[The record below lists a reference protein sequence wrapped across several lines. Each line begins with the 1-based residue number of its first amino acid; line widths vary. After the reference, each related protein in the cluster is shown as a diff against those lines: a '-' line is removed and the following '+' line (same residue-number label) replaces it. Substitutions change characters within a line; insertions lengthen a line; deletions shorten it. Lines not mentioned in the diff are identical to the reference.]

1 MCQQSPGNS
10 GGDTSQSSCPN
21 TLATNTLLAILLR
34 ALQVVGQEFTS
45 SVVIRHPSTLEL
57 LTAYEAVVMGPTVD
71 LLTVDLLTVRLTN
84 LLTALA
90 GARGSFEL
98 VENISRED
106 YRHSSGRAS
115 LTGWTRS

>member
-45 SVVIRHPSTLEL
+45 SVVIRHASTLDL

-71 LLTVDLLTVRLTN
+71 FLTADLLTVRLTN

-90 GARGSFEL
+90 GARGSFVF
-98 VENISRED
+98 VENISREH
-106 YRHSSGRAS
+106 YRHSRAS
-115 LTGWTRS
+115 WTGWTRS